1 VISNQDRPTEKNSS
15 TPLSDEAPH
24 YSITAISQDWL
35 LRARKKID
43 NKTKPLGSLGRI
55 EELAVQLSAIQESDM
70 PRADRKLLLV
80 FAADHGVTAEGV
92 SAFPSEVTAQ
102 MALNFLSGGAAI
114 NVFCRHYGI
123 GHYLVDVGVKG
134 DLPDHP
140 LLIKAKIRP
149 GTSNFAREAAMS
161 QEEVRQ
167 ALWVGADAFLGLYQR
182 TGCDVLGLGEI
193 GIGNTT
199 TAAAIIS
206 AATGLPPA
214 DVTGRGTGV
223 DDQGLARKIETIA
236 RAFKLH
242 RPAPQDGLAILSAVG
257 GFEIAAMCGAMLAA
271 AEKRCCVVLDGLI
284 STAAGLIA
292 WLICPEVAG
301 YMVAGHRSVETGQ
314 MPALNKMGLKPVLSL
329 DMRLGEGTGAAIAIS
344 LTDLAARLQREM
356 ASFEDAGVSGRLPSL

>member
-1 VISNQDRPTEKNSS
+1 MTIMPDNYAIPA
-15 TPLSDEAPH
+15 LSP
-24 YSITAISQDWL
+24 DWF
-35 LRARKKID
+35 LRAQEKID

-55 EELAVQLSAIQESDM
+55 EELAVRLSAMQESDM

-80 FAADHGVTAEGV
+80 FAADHGITAEGV

-102 MALNFLSGGAAI
+102 MAMNFLAGGAAI

-123 GHYLVDVGVKG
+123 EHYLVDVGVQG

-149 GTSNFAREAAMS
+149 GTSNFAIEPAMAK
-161 QEEVRQ
+161 EEVLA
-167 ALWVGADAFLGLYQR
+167 ALKAGADAFLGLYQR
-182 TGCDVLGLGEI
+182 TGCDVFGLGEI

-199 TAAAIIS
+199 AASAIIS

-223 DDQGLARKIETIA
+223 DDQGLARKIEVIVKA
-236 RAFKLH
+236 LNLH
-242 RPAPQDGLAILSAVG
+242 RPDPKDGLAILSAVG

-271 AEKRCCVVLDGLI
+271 AEKRCCVVLDGVI

-292 WLICPEVAG
+292 WLLCPRMAD
-301 YMVAGHRSVETGQ
+301 YMIAGHRSVEIGQ
-314 MPALNKMGLKPVLSL
+314 MSALNKMGLKPLLSL

-344 LTDLAARLQREM
+344 LVDLAARMQREM
-356 ASFEDAGVSGRLPSL
+356 ASFADAGVSGRLD